1 MERLYQQ
8 MIDWLQAQGVKHQP
22 ALTPFEY
29 IDHAKTTLPLLRSL
43 PSYQVLNSIVNHY
56 VEWRYGSVETD
67 VTTLERSF
75 LRLRR
80 SAQQQALRSS
90 WIKFPIKS

>member
-8 MIDWLQAQGVKHQP
+8 MIDWLQAQGVRHQP

-29 IDHAKTTLPLLRSL
+29 IDHAQTTVPLLRSL
-43 PSYQVLNSIVNHY
+43 PSHQVLNSIVHHY

-75 LRLRR
+75 LRLQR
-80 SAQQQALRSS
+80 SAQQQSFRSF
-90 WIKFPIKS
+90 WIKFSVR